1 MQLMGLNIKNERV
14 HQLVREAAQ
23 RTGLSQTGVIEEAL
37 NHYLR
42 DLDEERSAAR
52 RRVDEILAVFDA
64 RLSDQDRAEMT
75 ELMDDLYA
83 DETGLPR

>member
-1 MQLMGLNIKNERV
+1 MGLNIKNERV

>member
-23 RTGLSQTGVIEEAL
+23 RTGLPQTSVIEEAL

>member
-1 MQLMGLNIKNERV
+1 MSLNIKNERV
-14 HQLVREAAQ
+14 HQLAREAAH

-37 NHYLR
+37 LQYLR
-42 DLDEERSAAR
+42 RLDGEQEAKG

-64 RLSDQDRAEMT
+64 RLTDEDRAEMT
-75 ELMDDLYA
+75 ELMNDMYD

>member
-1 MQLMGLNIKNERV
+1 MGLNIKNERV

-75 ELMDDLYA
+75 ELMEDLYA

>member
-1 MQLMGLNIKNERV
+1 MQPMGLNIKNERV

-42 DLDEERSAAR
+42 DLDEERTAAR